1 MSSAGEEV
9 RDYYREQGKEAALEA
24 LIEQIEGVLE
34 VKSHTDPTR
43 SGYEF
48 ALQLVKSCQ
57 R

>member
-1 MSSAGEEV
+1 MSAGEAV
-9 RDYYREQGKEAALEA
+9 RDFYREQGKEAALEA
-24 LIEQIEGVLE
+24 LVEQIEGVLE

-48 ALQLVKSCQ
+48 ALELVKACQ